1 MNCYQNF
8 IITKEIALKYDW
20 CERFKINM
28 NILNINLSEN
38 EMKNMRKNK
47 FENLVKTKVK

>member
-8 IITKEIALKYDW
+8 IFTKNVALKYDW
-20 CERFKINM
+20 CERVKNDM

-38 EMKNMRKNK
+38 EIKNMRKNK
-47 FENLVKTKVK
+47 FKYLVKTKVK